1 MAKAKK
7 EAPKE
12 APVVDDKD
20 KSYEELVNPDI
31 TGEAAPRGERPNLGE
46 FGPVLDE
53 PAQTNKVDNENE
65 YRSENN
71 Y

>member
-1 MAKAKK
+1 MAKNQND
-7 EAPKE
+7 APDE
-12 APVVDDKD
+12 VPVEQD
-20 KSYEELVNPDI
+20 KSYTELVDPDI

-53 PAQTNKVDNENE
+53 PAQTNGVDNENE